1 MGIISADVVHNIS
14 TPKHGAKVT
23 PQPITDVIVRVKA
36 RQMGIRLGGLL
47 KVS

>member
-14 TPKHGAKVT
+14 TPKHGAKVAAKPAKKYQAAAQT
-23 PQPITDVIVRVKA
+23 LPLLV
-36 RQMGIRLGGLL
+36 GLL